1 MSGRLAFNIDN
12 WQAGPDNARVSGRLN
27 ILTQGDAG
35 KANAVLT
42 IGPGKLSMDSSE
54 MPLQL
59 TGEAKQKDLIFYAV
73 LPAMFRGSLADPQL
87 TFAPGALLRS
97 RGRVID
103 ALDIDEIRWPLAG
116 VKVTPR
122 GVDGRLQAILRAH
135 ENEMGDFVLHL
146 DGLAND
152 FLPDAG
158 RWRWRYW
165 GKEALRQCAPTGI
178 LPDRANGM
186 ITPSG

>member
-1 MSGRLAFNIDN
+1 
-12 WQAGPDNARVSGRLN
+12 
-27 ILTQGDAG
+27 
-35 KANAVLT
+35 
-42 IGPGKLSMDSSE
+42 
-54 MPLQL
+54 
-59 TGEAKQKDLIFYAV
+59 
-73 LPAMFRGSLADPQL
+73 FRGSLADPQL

-122 GVDGRLQAILRAH
+122 GVDGRLQAIYGRTKMRWAISFFILMAWP
-135 ENEMGDFVLHL
+135 MIFSLMLV
-146 DGLAND
+146 
-152 FLPDAG
+152 AG
-158 RWRWRYW
+158 GGAIG